1 MWCKIELAEHMSVV
15 EMEKISHLAMQDT
28 IGISTFTIDL
38 CAVYIPPSEAD
49 YMRKNI
55 STSPDRNMQFP
66 GPGKSVVEW
75 RLQCTDNK
83 PVFIDPQGS
92 PHVFS

>member
-1 MWCKIELAEHMSVV
+1 MWCKIELAEHMSVI

-55 STSPDRNMQFP
+55 STSPDRYMQFP
-66 GPGKSVVEW
+66 GPGKSVVETTMHGQHACLY
-75 RLQCTDNK
+75 RSTGQSTC
-83 PVFIDPQGS
+83 V
-92 PHVFS
+92 